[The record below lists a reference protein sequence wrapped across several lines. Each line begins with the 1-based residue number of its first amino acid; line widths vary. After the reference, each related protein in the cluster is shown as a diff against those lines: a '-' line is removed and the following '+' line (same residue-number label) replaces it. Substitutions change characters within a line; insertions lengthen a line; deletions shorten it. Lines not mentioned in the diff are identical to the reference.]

1 MRRGWK
7 ILFAALA
14 GLAVLLTLNTIALDN
29 ETRKAEVTVD
39 GGEILRLAGGDLQV
53 WDSGEPPDSAISDR
67 PGGPGKPPP
76 IVLIHCFSCSINWW
90 DDLIPLLE
98 RGGHRVIAID
108 LLGHGGSEK
117 PQSGYSMENQAQLV
131 AQALSQLGVEG
142 ATIVGHSLGGTV
154 AVALAEQSSELVDRL
169 VIVDQ
174 APDDSY
180 GDLDLLAKAAFTPV
194 IGEAMQRITPDFV
207 VEDGLGQAFA
217 PGYDVPDQFVDDFNR
232 MTYISFDHSAGEEEV
247 YTDEEP
253 LDQRVRRAFV
263 PLLVIFGAEDQI
275 YDAREALSVYADIPG
290 AQTELVPGAG
300 HSPNVETP
308 ARTASLTLAF
318 AKPPPAPPEP
328 KPKPKSKQ
336 PKTGKKGAIANGRRP
351 SPTRPCDRSSKNRQQ
366 PDARPDGGQGARGS
380 RQAPCRNESRKSGS
394 GRSQEAQ

>member
-7 ILFAALA
+7 ILLAVLA

-39 GGEILRLAGGDLQV
+39 GGEILRLPGGNLQV

-90 DDLIPLLE
+90 DELIPLLE
-98 RGGHRVIAID
+98 QGGHRVIAID

-117 PQSGYSMENQAQLV
+117 PQSGYTMENQAQLV
-131 AQALSQLGVEG
+131 AGALSQLGVEG
-142 ATIVGHSLGGTV
+142 ATVVGHSLGGTV

-174 APDDSY
+174 APDDSF
-180 GDLDLLAKAAFTPV
+180 GDLDLIAQLAFTPV
-194 IGEAMQRITPDFV
+194 IGEAVQRITPDFV
-207 VEDGLGQAFA
+207 IRDGLGQAFA
-217 PGYDVPDQFVDDFNR
+217 PGFDVPDQFVEDFNR
-232 MTYISFDHSAGEEEV
+232 MTYTSFDHSAGEEEV

-253 LDQRVRRAFV
+253 LDQRIRSAFV

-275 YDAREALSVYADIPG
+275 YDSREALSAYADVPG
-290 AQTELVPGAG
+290 AQTELVQGAG
-300 HSPNVETP
+300 HSPNVESP
-308 ARTASLTLAF
+308 ARTAALILAF
-318 AKPPPAPPEP
+318 AKPPPQPP
-328 KPKPKSKQ
+328 KPESKPKKGNGKAQKQ
-336 PKTGKKGAIANGRRP
+336 ASAKTQRQRSGGA
-351 SPTRPCDRSSKNRQQ
+351 
-366 PDARPDGGQGARGS
+366 
-380 RQAPCRNESRKSGS
+380 RKSGAAGKQRGGSAAQTKANSQRDGSQDRQKQS
-394 GRSQEAQ
+394 GD

>member
-1 MRRGWK
+1 VKRGWK
-7 ILFAALA
+7 ILIGALV

-39 GGEILRLAGGDLQV
+39 GGEILRLPGGDLQV

-90 DDLIPLLE
+90 DELTPLLE
-98 RGGHRVIAID
+98 RAGHRVIAID

-131 AQALSQLGVEG
+131 AGALSQLGVEG
-142 ATIVGHSLGGTV
+142 ATVVGHSLGGTV

-174 APDDSY
+174 APDNSF
-180 GDLDLLAKAAFTPV
+180 GDLNLLAKAAFTPV
-194 IGEAMQRITPDFV
+194 IGEAMQRITPDFAIR
-207 VEDGLGQAFA
+207 DGLGQAFA
-217 PGYDVPDQFVDDFNR
+217 PGFDVPDQFVEDFKR
-232 MTYISFDHSAGEEEV
+232 MTYTSFDHSAGEEEV

-253 LDQRVRRAFV
+253 LDQRIRSAFV
-263 PLLVIFGAEDQI
+263 PLLVIFGSEDQI
-275 YDAREALSVYADIPG
+275 YDAREALSAYADVPG
-290 AQTELVPGAG
+290 AQTQLVQGAG

-308 ARTASLTLAF
+308 ARTAALILAF
-318 AKPPPAPPEP
+318 AKPPPQPPKPEP
-328 KPKPKSKQ
+328 KPK
-336 PKTGKKGAIANGRRP
+336 TAATANGRRT

-366 PDARPDGGQGARGS
+366 PDARPDGGQGARES
-380 RQAPCRNESRKSGS
+380 RPAPCRNESKKSGS
-394 GRSQEAQ
+394 GRSQTAQ